1 MKKRKTVKKNM
12 KKARSISKR
21 RKTEQYRKHN
31 NSKAMGQQD
40 SQQFREN

>member
-1 MKKRKTVKKNM
+1 M